1 MMLKKYLGYIIAIV
15 IVTIGT
21 YCGYLFIANK
31 ITVAKNEMLTKNE
44 QRFEKQIA
52 KLDENI
58 KYLKDVRATDLQTI
72 KESGEKIAKL
82 ENDVKNAK
90 KPVVINQPKD
100 DQEVIVKITTLY
112 NDPTTKVNDSEFLI
126 KKNTTYGMIYDAEQ
140 WKVNG
145 PILKENLNLVTNLV
159 TEQKFGIEVRDQA
172 LENDT
177 KLLAAK
183 DEKDKVK
190 DDLLK
195 NRNDAVININKQ
207 LNLSQ
212 KSGKM
217 KYIGGVI
224 SGLPWIFI
232 PWILMLLFTCIIL

>member
-1 MMLKKYLGYIIAIV
+1 MKLIKKYLDYILTTIIV
-15 IVTIGT
+15 IVAI

-31 ITVAKNEMLTKNE
+31 IAVAKNEMLVKNE
-44 QRFEKQIA
+44 QRFEKQIV

-58 KYLKDVRATDLQTI
+58 KYLNEVRATDLETI
-72 KESGEKIAKL
+72 KESSKKIAKL
-82 ENDVKNAK
+82 EIDVKNAK

-159 TEQKFGIEVRDQA
+159 TEQKFGLEIRDKA
-172 LENDT
+172 LEDDA
-177 KLLAAK
+177 KLLAVK

-195 NRNDAVININKQ
+195 NRNDAVVNINKQ
-207 LNLSQ
+207 LKLSQ

-217 KYIGGVI
+217 KYIGGII
-224 SGLPWIFI
+224 SGLALYYIKDKI
-232 PWILMLLFTCIIL
+232 SKR

>member
-1 MMLKKYLGYIIAIV
+1 MILIKKYLDYILTAIIIIVV
-15 IVTIGT
+15 I
-21 YCGYLFIANK
+21 YCGYLFVANK
-31 ITVAKNEMLTKNE
+31 IAVAKNEMLVKNE
-44 QRFEKQIA
+44 QRFEKQIV

-58 KYLKDVRATDLQTI
+58 KYLNEVRATDLETI
-72 KESGEKIAKL
+72 KESSKKIAKL
-82 ENDVKNAK
+82 EIDVKNAK

-159 TEQKFGIEVRDQA
+159 TEQKFGLEIRDKA
-172 LENDT
+172 LEDDA
-177 KLLAAK
+177 KLLAVK

-195 NRNDAVININKQ
+195 NRNDAVVNINKQ
-207 LNLSQ
+207 LKLSQ

-224 SGLPWIFI
+224 SGLALYYIKDKI
-232 PWILMLLFTCIIL
+232 SKR

>member
-1 MMLKKYLGYIIAIV
+1 MKLIKKYLDYILTTIIV
-15 IVTIGT
+15 IVAI

-31 ITVAKNEMLTKNE
+31 IAVAKNEMLVKNE
-44 QRFEKQIA
+44 QRFEKQIV

-58 KYLKDVRATDLQTI
+58 KYLNGVRATDLETI
-72 KESGEKIAKL
+72 KESSKKIAKL
-82 ENDVKNAK
+82 EIDVKNAK

-159 TEQKFGIEVRDQA
+159 TEQKFGLEIRDKA
-172 LENDT
+172 LEDDA
-177 KLLAAK
+177 KLLAVK

-195 NRNDAVININKQ
+195 NRNDAVVNINKQ
-207 LNLSQ
+207 LKLSQ

-217 KYIGGVI
+217 KYIGGII
-224 SGLPWIFI
+224 SGLALYYIKDKI
-232 PWILMLLFTCIIL
+232 SKR